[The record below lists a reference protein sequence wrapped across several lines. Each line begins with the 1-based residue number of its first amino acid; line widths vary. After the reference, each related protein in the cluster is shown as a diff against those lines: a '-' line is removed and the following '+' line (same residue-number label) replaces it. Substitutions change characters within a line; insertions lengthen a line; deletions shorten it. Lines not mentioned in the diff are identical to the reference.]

1 MAPAK
6 PLKESQTKE
15 VTLGFKSLFQGDH
28 LGVEFALESHT
39 VLLSEGGLLVPDE
52 TILGHH
58 VPTWSAMARSG
69 Y

>member
-1 MAPAK
+1 M
-6 PLKESQTKE
+6 
-15 VTLGFKSLFQGDH
+15 TLGFKSLFQGDH